1 VVGIPPHALIGA
13 LLVFA
18 AVALGTLTLVLLAQ
32 WSHERRRMRGVDEQ
46 LRRLATEGN
55 TAAAGGSVFR
65 DGAAQLPAWL
75 RPLTARLP
83 HLKDVELR
91 LEQAA
96 LTWTVQSYILMSVG
110 MAAALGLGALIAMS
124 SLLYAVPAAVAGAL
138 LPHLYVQRRRNK
150 RFQAFEE
157 QLPEAVDLL
166 GRAIRAGHPVSS
178 GFKMVAEEAPDPV
191 AGEFRRVFEE
201 QRFGLAM
208 EDSLLGMADRIPLI
222 DVRIFVTAVLIQREV
237 GGNLAEILDK
247 LSDVIRQRFS
257 VLRQVRT
264 FTAQGRLSGYVLGGL
279 PIGLGLVLF
288 LINPDNMLRFVQAPI
303 GKVMMMVA
311 LVLQTLG
318 FLWIR
323 KIIRIEV

>member
-75 RPLTARLP
+75 RPLAARLP

-138 LPHLYVQRRRNK
+138 LPHAYVQRRRNK

-264 FTAQGRLSGYVLGGL
+264 FTAQGRLSGYILSAL
-279 PIGLGLVLF
+279 PIFLGTVLF
-288 LINPDNMLRFVQAPI
+288 VINSEDMLRFVQAPI

-311 LVLQTLG
+311 LVLQTIG